1 MRVRVLPML
10 HYGRAKIV
18 EAKIDQALGVIRR
31 LNDEDIDWLREN
43 AVTFATDLETLAAQ
57 IQSLASAIAEGGAV
71 GAGEDQQ
78 VA

>member
-1 MRVRVLPML
+1 ML